1 MATGGAEDPAALEMH
16 HTISRVYP
24 VPGGILKT
32 IPSEKRARYKSVAVD
47 GLDIREHHIT
57 GYILEMSSCVNSC
70 VGGPGMKEHSTP
82 FLMSKD
88 AVYTFSRKDN
98 GGEMPPSEKVQVG
111 PRR

>member
-1 MATGGAEDPAALEMH
+1 MQ
-16 HTISRVYP
+16 ISRFTSSKPSKFAFASDEKSIRQPTTSFVRCY
-24 VPGGILKT
+24 LK
-32 IPSEKRARYKSVAVD
+32 
-47 GLDIREHHIT
+47 DIREHHIT

-98 GGEMPPSEKVQVG
+98 GGEMPPSEKVQAE